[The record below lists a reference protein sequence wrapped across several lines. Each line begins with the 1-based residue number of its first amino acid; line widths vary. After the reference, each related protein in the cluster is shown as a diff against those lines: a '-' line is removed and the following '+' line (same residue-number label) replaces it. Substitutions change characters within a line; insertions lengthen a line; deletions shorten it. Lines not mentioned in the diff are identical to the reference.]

1 MKKQQLIGEVNG
13 TQEVEELHGLM
24 HLSATDEELSLLLR
38 N

>member
-1 MKKQQLIGEVNG
+1 MTGRKLLEEVNG
-13 TQEVEELHGLM
+13 TKEVEELHGLM